1 MIKINMNLENKNILG
16 FLITHLLIQII
27 IELSFLNNII
37 TEIQYSIIK
46 YFSMGMVLSLMY
58 FIMVYGK
65 EYKEVK
71 QWVKK
76 RRVIAFL
83 YIMK

>member
-71 QWVKK
+71 Q
-76 RRVIAFL
+76 
-83 YIMK
+83 